1 MNVLVIGNGG
11 REHALCYGINKSNK
25 CDSLFCVPGSDAIS
39 KIALC
44 SNIDVSNHSLIISFC
59 QKNKID
65 LVVIGPEIPL
75 TEGLTNILE
84 EYSISVFGPSKKAA
98 ELEKSKKF
106 TKDICKTLSIPTA
119 EFVSYDNYVEAYE
132 YCNQSSYPL
141 VIKADGLA
149 AGKGV
154 IICNSFNEAKDAID
168 KCFKEKSFGKAGS
181 TVVIE
186 EFLEGEEVSLFALVD
201 ETGFVLPLI
210 TAQDHKKILEGEKGL
225 NTGGMGAYTPVP
237 SISDTMMEQL
247 SNQFIEPIVKHLK
260 KENIDYKGM
269 FYAGL
274 IMTKSGPQLL
284 EINVRFGDPE
294 TQAIIPLLETDLLY
308 LLYSSATGKLNEIKN
323 IKWRDQYAMTVVMAS
338 KGYPEYYDKLIPITN
353 LKNLKL
359 SNKDYVFHAGTK
371 FENNEWIS
379 NGGRVLNVTS
389 FGEELSKIRNNI
401 HDLINL
407 IHWEEGYYRK
417 DIGWRYINE

>member
-11 REHALCYGINKSNK
+11 REHALCYGIHKSNK

-59 QKNKID
+59 QENKID

-84 EYSISVFGPSKKAA
+84 DYSISVFGPSKKAA

-119 EFVSYDNYVEAYE
+119 EFVSYDNYAEAYE

-154 IICNSFNEAKDAID
+154 IICNSFNDAKAAIE
-168 KCFKEKSFGKAGS
+168 KCFKDKSFGNAGS
-181 TVVIE
+181 TVIIE

-294 TQAIIPLLETDLLY
+294 TQAIIPLLETDLLH
-308 LLYSSATGKLNEIKN
+308 LLYSAAIGKLNEIKKV
-323 IKWRDQYAMTVVMAS
+323 KWRDQYAMTVVVAS
-338 KGYPEYYDKLIPITN
+338 KGYPESYDKLIPISN
-353 LKNLKL
+353 LKDLKL
-359 SNKDYVFHAGTK
+359 SNKDYIFHAGTK
-371 FENNEWIS
+371 FEKNEWIS
-379 NGGRVLNVTS
+379 NGGRVLNFTS
-389 FGEELSKIRNNI
+389 LGEELSKIRNNI
-401 HDLINL
+401 HDLINH